1 MYYFSKNGREFRK
14 ACEIVHKFSM
24 DVIRKRRRELK
35 EVMKYV
41 QQLVMSVFLYV
52 RKVVCECATETHP
65 KPNQHT
71 HILDPSLP
79 TRQWTCQELSPS
91 LLQKSDSDLT
101 ASKGRRKYLDFIDT
115 LLEAKVPLCVCVCVC
130 VH

>member
-1 MYYFSKNGREFRK
+1 MLVSFVYDNG
-14 ACEIVHKFSM
+14 
-24 DVIRKRRRELK
+24 
-35 EVMKYV
+35 
-41 QQLVMSVFLYV
+41 LYDW
-52 RKVVCECATETHP
+52 
-65 KPNQHT
+65 HT
-71 HILDPSLP
+71 HSDLPKQACILDPSLP

-130 VH
+130 ALSV